1 MSNVSDPA
9 RFAVAVVPSDVTV
22 LSPTR
27 GLWIGTAG
35 SVEVRM
41 FEKQNIVTFANV
53 PVGMLPIQVD
63 QVRAATGAL
72 DIVAVF

>member
-1 MSNVSDPA
+1 MSNVSDPG

-27 GLWIGTAG
+27 GLWIGTTG
-35 SVEVRM
+35 SVVVRM
-41 FEKQNIVTFANV
+41 FEEQNIVTFANV

-63 QVRAATGAL
+63 QVRAATGAT
-72 DIVAVF
+72 DIVALS